1 MYRRALDIRRWGER
15 GSWFLFGPR
24 QSGKTTLLRTELP
37 DAPYFNLAEADT
49 FRELTA
55 YPETIRQR
63 LTGRESVILVDE
75 IQRLPALLNEVQ
87 VMMDRNPG
95 LRFVLTGSSAR
106 SLRRRGVNL
115 LGGRAG
121 TLHLFPLVSPEV
133 EFEDWER
140 RLGVGS
146 LPGVL
151 TSGDP
156 WERLRSYVS
165 TYLTEEI
172 RAEGFVRSLE
182 SFSHFLAAAAATN
195 GGIVNYT
202 QVGSD
207 AGVAPRTVREYF
219 QLLEDTLL
227 GFLLPPYQGT
237 AKRKPVAASKFY
249 LFDVGVAN
257 YFGKRFHLE
266 RESPDYGSVLEH
278 ALVLECRAYL
288 SYRRRFEE
296 LRYWRSQHGQ
306 EVDLVIGEKLAIE
319 IKASRRVGRRDLKGL
334 LALREEKPGMRF
346 LVVAQEPHARR
357 TEEGIEVLPVEDF
370 LRRLWEDELLDTLV
384 VSG

>member
-1 MYRRALDIRRWGER
+1 M
-15 GSWFLFGPR
+15 
-24 QSGKTTLLRTELP
+24 
-37 DAPYFNLAEADT
+37 
-49 FRELTA
+49 
-55 YPETIRQR
+55 
-63 LTGRESVILVDE
+63 
-75 IQRLPALLNEVQ
+75 PALLNEVQ
-87 VMMDRNPG
+87 VMMDRHPG
-95 LRFVLTGSSAR
+95 LHFVLTGSSAR

-121 TLHLFPLVSPEV
+121 TLHLFPLVSSEV
-133 EFEDWER
+133 EFADWEK
-140 RLGVGS
+140 RLCVGS

-151 TSGDP
+151 TSVDP

-182 SFSHFLAAAAATN
+182 AFSHFLATAAATN
-195 GGIVNYT
+195 TRLVNYT

-207 AGVAPRTVREYF
+207 AGVPPRTVREYF

-237 AKRKPVAASKFY
+237 TKRKAVAASKFY

-266 RESPDYGSVLEH
+266 RDSAEYGTVLEH

-296 LRYWRSQHGQ
+296 LCYWRSQSGQ
-306 EVDLVIGEKLAIE
+306 EVDIVIGEKLAVE

-334 LALREEKPGMRF
+334 LALREERPGMRF
-346 LVVAQEPHARR
+346 IVVAEEPQFRK
-357 TEEGIEVLPVEDF
+357 TEEGIEVFPVAEF
-370 LRRLWEDELLDTLV
+370 LRRLWADELLATL
-384 VSG
+384 